1 MKIRVGTPLRMAS
14 VALVTVTALAGCSG
28 MGSEMPKA
36 RSKQAALKNISG
48 PEPSIPPLPAVA
60 DDPSKPLDF
69 QAGGAVI
76 RPDGSLILPL
86 DAYDSTNAQDVLAR
100 ATTVLAQQCMRG
112 KGLELPAALMEQAA
126 SKPPPPSVIYG
137 VLNMDDARAYGYRMP
152 PAPANSPVPPG
163 ADSSEITEAVT
174 QAYFDDRKQNK
185 PGCRSEA
192 QKQLDAE
199 NVLNDNVYLQDLR
212 SEARTAAHRDSRV
225 TAVTAKWSAC
235 MKAAGF
241 DYPDPTAPAHDRS
254 LLGKG
259 LPTPAGA
266 ALPPTSPAE
275 VAVAVADVTCK
286 RQTQYLETVALVT
299 AAYQQEIIE
308 KQAQRLQQGQDHW
321 KQQVQNANKV
331 LEGAH

>member
-1 MKIRVGTPLRMAS
+1 MNIRIGRPLWMAG
-14 VALVTVTALAGCSG
+14 VALTVVSVLSGCG
-28 MGSEMPKA
+28 GLGSKTLPPGPQ
-36 RSKQAALKNISG
+36 RPVLKDISG
-48 PEPSIPPLPAVA
+48 PEPSIPPLPATA

-69 QAGGAVI
+69 QAGGAAI

-86 DAYDSTNAQDVLAR
+86 DAYEPAGARDVLAR
-100 ATTVLAQQCMRG
+100 ATTVLAQQCMRA
-112 KGLELPAALMEQAA
+112 KGLELPASLMEQAA

-137 VLNMDDARAYGYRMP
+137 IFDLNDAKAYGYRLP
-152 PAPANSPVPPG
+152 PQP
-163 ADSSEITEAVT
+163 ADSVAPTGGGEVTEAVK
-174 QAYFDDRKQNK
+174 QAYFDDRKQKK

-192 QKQLDAE
+192 QSQLNAE
-199 NVLNDNVYLQDLR
+199 RAMDDGVYLQDLR
-212 SEARTAAHRDSRV
+212 SEARTATYQDSRV
-225 TAVTAKWSAC
+225 KAATVKWSGC

-241 DYPDPTAPAHDRS
+241 DYPDPKAPAHDRS

-275 VAVAVADVTCK
+275 IVVAVTDVTCK

-299 AAYQQEIIE
+299 AAYEKEIIE
-308 KQAQRLQQGQDHW
+308 KQVQRLQQGQENW

-331 LEGAH
+331 LEISR